1 MSSSWN
7 CEVQLREM
15 VEELRREA
23 YELEQAADLL
33 QELRNDEDHKARD
46 ERLRQLKDWAK
57 DWIKRG

>member
-1 MSSSWN
+1 
-7 CEVQLREM
+7 M